1 MRTIEASV
9 LKAMLLSASN
19 HLYNHY
25 PEIDQLN
32 VFPVPDGDTG
42 MNMNLTVTSGAKEIA
57 NRPDDGDLYALAS
70 AFSRGL
76 LMGARGNSG
85 VITSQI
91 FRGFAEGLKGV
102 GELGPVELARAFVSA
117 KDVAYKAVMKPV
129 EGTILTVI
137 RESSATLSEKVDPEG
152 SVEEAFKLLLEAAK
166 VSLEHTPD
174 LLPVLREVGV
184 VDSGGAG
191 LVKILEGMESALRG
205 KFVERRSGEA
215 AAAEASSPYAGA
227 KIAEAEEG
235 FGYCT
240 QFILRLGSEGE
251 KKPFVE
257 KNFKKFLLSH
267 GNSVVIVQDNDIV
280 KVHVHTL
287 TPGNMLNYAQ
297 QFGEFVTITIEN
309 MTEEHQ
315 NTKEGRSATD
325 YNLHGGLKAPEIPAS
340 GSAPMLSPDHASMP
354 GEDDGFP
361 VDKEYGLV
369 AVSSGAGLDE
379 LFKELGVDVLVSGG
393 QTMNPS
399 TEDFV
404 KAIRQCRA
412 KNVFILPN
420 NSNIVMAA
428 SQACDVLEDTPVS
441 ARVVPSKTIPHGMS
455 CCMAF
460 NPEASAEENFKAM
473 KGALKNVKS
482 GSVTYAIKDTEID
495 GVNITKGYYM
505 AMKDKVIV
513 SCVKDKFEALYD
525 LVDSL
530 LNSNSATLTLIAG
543 EDVDEEAVAQ
553 IEEELNSRYGEAV
566 EIAVYQGGQPV
577 YSFLVG
583 VE

>member
-1 MRTIEASV
+1 MKTIDAAM
-9 LKAMLLSASN
+9 LKAMFLSAAN

-42 MNMNLTVTSGAKEIA
+42 MNMNLTVSSGAKEIA
-57 NRPDDGDLYALAS
+57 NRPEDDDIFALAS
-70 AFSRGL
+70 SFSRGL

-91 FRGFAEGLKGV
+91 FRGFAKALEGKKVLKATD
-102 GELGPVELARAFVSA
+102 LAAAFDSARA
-117 KDVAYKAVMKPV
+117 VAYKAVMKPV

-137 RESSATLSEKVDPEG
+137 RESSSALKEFVSKDTTI
-152 SVEEAFKLLLEAAK
+152 EEAMAHLLKAANI
-166 VSLEHTPD
+166 SLEHTPD
-174 LLPVLREVGV
+174 LLPVLKEVGV

-191 LVKILEGMESALRG
+191 LVKILEGMEAAVLGR
-205 KFVERRSGEA
+205 FVERKGEA
-215 AAAEASSPYAGA
+215 MATSPEPVSPYAGA
-227 KIAEAEEG
+227 KIADSEEG

-240 QFILRLGSEGE
+240 QFIIRLGKEPE

-257 KNFKKFLLSH
+257 KNFKKFLTGH
-267 GNSVVIVQDNDIV
+267 GNSVVIVQDDDIV

-309 MTEEHQ
+309 MTEEHH
-315 NTKEGRSATD
+315 NIEAGHTATD
-325 YNLHGGLKAPEIPAS
+325 FAHSIAKKEPAKEIIPHEELPQEPEIS
-340 GSAPMLSPDHASMP
+340 I
-354 GEDDGFP
+354 E
-361 VDKEYGLV
+361 KEYGIV

-379 LFKELGVDVLVSGG
+379 IFRELGVDILVSGG

-404 KAIRQCRA
+404 KAIKATKARH
-412 KNVFILPN
+412 VFLLPN

-428 SQACDVLEDTPVS
+428 SQACDVMEGS
-441 ARVVPSKTIPHGMS
+441 GIKARVIPSKTIPQGMS

-460 NPEASAEENFKAM
+460 NPEATPEEAFKTM
-473 KGALKNVKS
+473 KGALRMVKS
-482 GSVTYAIKDTEID
+482 GSVTYAIKDTEIE
-495 GVNITKGYYM
+495 GVHITKDYYM
-505 AMKDKVIV
+505 AMKDKAIV
-513 SCVKDKFEALYD
+513 SCVKDKFEALND

-530 LNSNSATLTLIAG
+530 IGKSSCMITILVGADISDDDRDKVE
-543 EDVDEEAVAQ
+543 EDLME
-553 IEEELNSRYGEAV
+553 RYGDEF
-566 EIAVYQGGQPV
+566 EIDVKRGDQPV

>member
-1 MRTIEASV
+1 MKSIDAAL
-9 LKAMLLSASN
+9 LKRMFLSAAN
-19 HLYNHY
+19 NLYNHY

-42 MNMNLTVTSGAKEIA
+42 MNMNLTVSSGAKEIA
-57 NRPDDGDLYALAS
+57 NRPDDEDIFSMAS
-70 AFSRGL
+70 KFSRGL

-91 FRGFAEGLKGV
+91 FRGFAKALEGKKSLDAFA
-102 GELGPVELARAFVSA
+102 LAEAFDSA
-117 KDVAYKAVMKPV
+117 REVAYKAVMKPV

-137 RESSATLSEKVDPEG
+137 RESSASLKEFVNHDT
-152 SVEEAFKLLLEAAK
+152 SVEEAMRHLVQAAHI
-166 VSLEHTPD
+166 SLDHTPD
-174 LLPVLREVGV
+174 LLPVLKEVGV

-191 LVKILEGMESALRG
+191 LVVIFEGMEAAVRDR
-205 KFVERRSGEA
+205 FIERKGEA
-215 AAAEASSPYAGA
+215 TAVGPEASPYAGA
-227 KIAEAEEG
+227 KIADSEEG

-240 QFILRLGSEGE
+240 QFILRLGESND
-251 KKPFVE
+251 KKTFVE

-267 GNSVVIVQDNDIV
+267 GNSVVIVQDGDIV

-309 MTEEHQ
+309 MTEEHH
-315 NTKEGRSATD
+315 NIEAGKAATD
-325 YNLHGGLKAPEIPAS
+325 YFVESSKKAEPIIPEPEPEIAEGPK
-340 GSAPMLSPDHASMP
+340 
-354 GEDDGFP
+354 
-361 VDKEYGLV
+361 KEYGIV

-379 LFKELGVDVLVSGG
+379 LFRELGVDVLVSGG

-404 KAIRQCRA
+404 KAIKSTNA
-412 KNVFILPN
+412 KNVFLLPN

-428 SQACDVLEDTPVS
+428 SQACDVMEGS
-441 ARVVPSKTIPHGMS
+441 GINARVIPSKTIPQGMS
-455 CCMAF
+455 SCMAF
-460 NPEASAEENFKAM
+460 NPEVAPDEAFKAM
-473 KGALKNVKS
+473 KAALKNVKS
-482 GSVTYAIKDTEID
+482 GSVTYAIKDTEIE
-495 GVNITKGYYM
+495 GVHITKDYYM
-505 AMKDKVIV
+505 AMKGKAIV
-513 SCVKDKFEALYD
+513 SCVKDKFEALND

-530 LNSNSATLTLIAG
+530 VGKSSCMITVIVG
-543 EDVDEEAVAQ
+543 EDISEEDTSRV
-553 IEEELNSRYGEAV
+553 EEELMSRYGDEL
-566 EIAVYQGGQPV
+566 EIDVKRGDQPV

>member
-1 MRTIEASV
+1 MRTIDAGM
-9 LKAMLLSASN
+9 LKRMFLSAAN
-19 HLYNHY
+19 NLYNHY

-42 MNMNLTVTSGAKEIA
+42 MNMNLTVSSGAKEIA
-57 NRPDDGDLYALAS
+57 NRPEDDDIFSMAS
-70 AFSRGL
+70 KFSRGL

-91 FRGFAEGLKGV
+91 FRGFAKALEGKKSLDA
-102 GELGPVELARAFVSA
+102 LALADAFDSA
-117 KDVAYKAVMKPV
+117 REVAYKAVMKPV

-137 RESSATLSEKVDPEG
+137 RESSASLKEYVNGDTSI
-152 SVEEAFKLLLEAAK
+152 EEAMRHLVEAAHI
-166 VSLEHTPD
+166 SLDHTPD
-174 LLPVLREVGV
+174 LLPVLKEVGV

-191 LVKILEGMESALRG
+191 LVVILEGMEAAVNDRFIDR
-205 KFVERRSGEA
+205 KGEA
-215 AAAEASSPYAGA
+215 TAMAPEASPYAGA
-227 KIAEAEEG
+227 KIADAEEG

-240 QFILRLGSEGE
+240 QFILRLGNESE
-251 KKPFVE
+251 KKTFVE

-267 GNSVVIVQDNDIV
+267 GNSVVIVQDGDIV

-309 MTEEHQ
+309 MTEEHH
-315 NTKEGRSATD
+315 NIEAGKAATD
-325 YNLHGGLKAPEIPAS
+325 YFVESTKKPEPIIPEPIPEPIDM
-340 GSAPMLSPDHASMP
+340 GPK
-354 GEDDGFP
+354 
-361 VDKEYGLV
+361 KEYGLI

-379 LFKELGVDVLVSGG
+379 IFRELGVDVLVSGG

-404 KAIRQCRA
+404 KAIESTKAR
-412 KNVFILPN
+412 NVFLLPN

-428 SQACDVLEDTPVS
+428 SQACDVMEGSGVR
-441 ARVVPSKTIPHGMS
+441 ARVIPTKTILQGMS

-460 NPEASAEENFKAM
+460 NPEEAPDEIFKTM
-473 KGALKNVKS
+473 KAALKTVKS
-482 GSVTYAIKDTEID
+482 GSVTYAIKDTEIE
-495 GVNITKGYYM
+495 GVHITKDYYM
-505 AMKDKVIV
+505 AMKDKAIV
-513 SCVKDKFEALYD
+513 SCVKDKFEALND

-530 LNSNSATLTLIAG
+530 ISKSSCMITVICG
-543 EDVDEEAVAQ
+543 EDVNEEDSARV
-553 IEEELNSRYGEAV
+553 EEELNSRYGDELEV
-566 EIAVYQGGQPV
+566 DVKRGDQPV